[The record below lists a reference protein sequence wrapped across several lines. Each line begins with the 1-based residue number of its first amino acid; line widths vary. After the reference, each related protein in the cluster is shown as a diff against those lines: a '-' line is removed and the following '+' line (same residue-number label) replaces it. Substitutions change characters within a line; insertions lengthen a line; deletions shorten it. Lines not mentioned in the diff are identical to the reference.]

1 MNIESRQ
8 WKPQDLLDNL
18 QKMIDEEPDDY
29 CNERRWTLCTA
40 RDYLKQYFMQPDEP
54 LVMEDFTIVGESEK
68 QTAGGGTLMDYER
81 LIARLKCPKIYSC
94 PMNGEYPSCNI
105 CQKTLN
111 QEAVAALT
119 ALLDEITQ
127 LKRERD
133 AAIEDLNK
141 LRKKTGWKCEYCYY
155 SDNYDRDICCGCE
168 YNNDNNWEWRGA
180 QKEER

>member
-8 WKPQDLLDNL
+8 WKPRDLLDNL

-81 LIARLKCPKIYSC
+81 LIEQLRKASADGSW
-94 PMNGEYPSCNI
+94 N
-105 CQKTLN
+105 TLADL
-111 QEAVAALT
+111 EHKAAIALT
-119 ALLDEITQ
+119 DLLEEIEQ

-133 AAIEDLNK
+133 AAIEDLEKIMFCGGRNIDTCDYCK
-141 LRKKTGWKCEYCYY
+141 NAKCYGRGG
-155 SDNYDRDICCGCE
+155 RDLC
-168 YNNDNNWEWRGA
+168 DPEWRGA